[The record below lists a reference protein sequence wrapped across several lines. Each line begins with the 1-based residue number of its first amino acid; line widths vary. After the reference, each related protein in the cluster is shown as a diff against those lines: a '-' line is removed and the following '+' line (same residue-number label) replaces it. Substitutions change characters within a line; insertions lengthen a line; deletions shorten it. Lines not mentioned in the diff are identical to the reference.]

1 MSTIGLT
8 LNTLDSLQ
16 YVNPETGIRED
27 NPNLE
32 IVEAV
37 CIAWFTAE
45 YLLRFWAS
53 PNKWKFFKGTLNVID
68 LVAILPYYISL
79 GLQQTDQSE
88 STEQFANVRK
98 VVQIFRIL
106 RVLRILKLAR
116 HSTGLQSLGYTL
128 HRSYKELGLL
138 MMFLA
143 ITVLLFSSLVY
154 FAEKDNNPMFDSIP
168 GSFWWAVITMT
179 TVGYGDVYPKSV
191 FGKLIGSACAICG
204 VLVIALPIPIIVNNF
219 AEYYKD
225 QMRAEKARRHREA
238 QRQKYEGSESIYT
251 VGQTMGDAL
260 GHVADSMLPD
270 FKDDQISDGTKRKS
284 NDHLDTKFYEEDENT
299 LQVTKSHIIHSFYN
313 LRTYFEFI

>member
-270 FKDDQISDGTKRKS
+270 FKDDQINDGTKRKS

-299 LQVTKSHIIHSFYN
+299 QVTKSHIIHSFYN
-313 LRTYFEFI
+313 LRTDLEFK